1 MMKKITLVAAA
12 IFGSTLSSQ
21 AQGVNGVTEIITDF
35 GGFWQSSATTVS
47 AVKPDNSHDL
57 LAFTLN
63 GVRYSTGVDDD
74 LLTTKG
80 ISFTKARYQALPLNT
95 ISGALTG
102 NTKVGLGEFFDGVR
116 NGASSPTPRRDIPYY
131 LRDGRNGLNLGT
143 GVANVP
149 AGTLDLNISQVTSG
163 SIGDGIPDI
172 LVTQFADPSSSQDSY
187 QFLDEN
193 GNVLGGTVTVTF
205 TNIPTVGRWTAD
217 FYEASSSPMTLQS
230 GFTQTDRD
238 LRLWSADLL
247 AFNIKLEDVS
257 RIRKFRIL
265 LSGSS
270 DLAFVAYNTAS
281 ATFVNPPLPVQL
293 TSFVGEAAPAHTNLT
308 WQTAQE
314 LNSAA
319 FEVEASSDGRTFRTV
334 GKVAAAGTSAQA
346 HTYRYQHA
354 ATGTGTRFYRLRQ
367 VDVDGSST
375 YSSVLALSVKGAAN
389 SAVRVVAAP
398 NPFRTSLQLRLSA
411 TEALP
416 TSGSVQLTT
425 LAGQTVYQQN
435 ISSLLTQA
443 VVELPQLPRLPAGVY
458 MAQVVLDGHTTFLKV
473 VRE

>member
-1 MMKKITLVAAA
+1 MMRKITFVAVALA
-12 IFGSTLSSQ
+12 GTILSGK

-35 GGFWQSSATTVS
+35 GGFWQSSASSIS

-63 GVRYSTGVDDD
+63 GVRYSTGVDDN
-74 LLTTKG
+74 LLTERG
-80 ISFTKARYQALPLNT
+80 IPFQQARYQALPLST
-95 ISGALTG
+95 ISGALTS
-102 NTKVGLGEFFDGVR
+102 NTKVGLGEFYDRVR
-116 NGASSPTPRRDIPYY
+116 NGPSSPPPRRDIPYY

-149 AGTLDLNISQVTSG
+149 AGTLDLNISEVALG

-172 LVTQFADPSSSQDSY
+172 LVTQFADPSGSQDKY
-187 QFLDEN
+187 QFLDAAGE
-193 GNVLGGTVTVTF
+193 VLGNTVTVTF
-205 TNIPTVGRWTAD
+205 TDIPPVGRWTAD
-217 FYEASSSPMTLQS
+217 FYEASAATMTLQS

-238 LRLWSADLL
+238 LRLWSADLG
-247 AFNIKLEDVS
+247 AFNIKPEDVS

-270 DLAFVAYNTAS
+270 DVAFVAYNTKT

-293 TSFVGEAAPAHTNLT
+293 TSFAGEAAPAHTNLT

-334 GKVAAAGTSAQA
+334 GRVAAAGTSAQA

-367 VDVDGSST
+367 LDQDGSST
-375 YSSVLALSVKGAAN
+375 YSSVLTLQVKGATGA
-389 SAVRVVAAP
+389 AVRVVAAP
-398 NPFRTSLQLRLSA
+398 NPFSTSLQLRLGA
-411 TEALP
+411 TDALP

-425 LAGQTVYQQN
+425 LAGQTVYQQD
-435 ISSLLTQA
+435 ISGLLTQP
-443 VVELPQLPRLPAGVY
+443 VLELPQLPRLPAGVY
-458 MAQVVLDGHTTFLKV
+458 MAQVVLDGHSTFLKV